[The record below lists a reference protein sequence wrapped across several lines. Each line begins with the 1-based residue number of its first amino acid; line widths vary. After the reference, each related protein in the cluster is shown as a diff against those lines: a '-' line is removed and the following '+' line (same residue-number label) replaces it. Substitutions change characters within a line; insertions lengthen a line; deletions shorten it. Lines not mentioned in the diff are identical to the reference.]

1 MRRIIKDYQ
10 NNGKALEIRL
20 EEETSTK
27 YCVVI
32 AGMTFNLK
40 SGCANDR
47 CEFTGE
53 DEFMIIENE
62 TYIAHPFSS
71 YRLANEAFEVLKKQ
85 YID

>member
-47 CEFTGE
+47 CEFSGE
-53 DEFMIIENE
+53 DEFMIIDKHDRWE
-62 TYIAHPFSS
+62 TDWQSIKGIG
-71 YRLANEAFEVLKKQ
+71 R
-85 YID
+85 